1 MNWIYLLVGGIAA
14 FLVIRMLLQTRPGIT
29 PDAAKAA
36 LQSGAAVLVDIR
48 EPAEWSSGVVQ
59 SAVLLPFSDLRG
71 SRAQWRRFLEKNK
84 GCRLLLYCHS
94 GSRSG
99 MAASLLCREGFD
111 AVNAGSLQDWHRAN
125 WPVGAPRSRR

>member
-1 MNWIYLLVGGIAA
+1 MNWFLLIAGGIAA
-14 FLVIRMLLQTRPGIT
+14 FLVIRTLVQARPGIT
-29 PDAAKAA
+29 PGDAKAA

-48 EPAEWSSGVVQ
+48 EPAEWSSGVAQ

-71 SRAQWRRFLEKNK
+71 SRAQWHRFLEKNK
-84 GCRLLLYCHS
+84 GNRLLLYCHS

-111 AVNAGSLQDWHRAN
+111 AMNAGSLQDWRRAK
-125 WPVGAPRSRR
+125 WPVGAPRNRR

>member
-1 MNWIYLLVGGIAA
+1 MNWIFLLVGGIAA
-14 FLVIRMLLQTRPGIT
+14 FLIIRTLVQARPGIT
-29 PDAAKAA
+29 PGDAKAA

-48 EPAEWSSGVVQ
+48 EPAEWSSGVAQ

-71 SRAQWRRFLEKNK
+71 SRAQWRRFLEQNK
-84 GCRLLLYCHS
+84 GNRLLLYCHS

-125 WPVGAPRSRR
+125 WPVGAPPGRR